1 MCVRTDPEV
10 LTEEQIAE
18 MKRQEF
24 ILKMK
29 NLAKKKTF
37 QIEPKNNKQGLQ
49 LDTLAVVTAQQKK
62 LLEIFNDKY
71 EAFKKTHVYK

>member
-1 MCVRTDPEV
+1 MCVRSDPEV

-18 MKRQEF
+18 MKRQKF

-29 NLAKKKTF
+29 NLAKKKDF
-37 QIEPKNNKQGLQ
+37 QLEPETDKQGLE

-71 EAFKKTHVYK
+71 EAFKKKHVYK